1 VQKCRL
7 RRCTGCIDKTV
18 LLYITWFVVA
28 LAVHIDSERERV
40 ERERLEA
47 CIMAGALPYEYSG

>member
-1 VQKCRL
+1 
-7 RRCTGCIDKTV
+7 V